1 MTASHRHADHEE
13 PGSVAVFAAVVSA
26 SRSTTGPVSDPE
38 VPAGRPRLTLPALA
52 PYYYLP
58 VDPVCDVGAAVAT
71 GAAGRVPRGRRRP
84 AG

>member
-38 VPAGRPRLTLPALA
+38 VLLLEESLREALA
-52 PYYYLP
+52 
-58 VDPVCDVGAAVAT
+58 
-71 GAAGRVPRGRRRP
+71 GAAGGARAR
-84 AG
+84 